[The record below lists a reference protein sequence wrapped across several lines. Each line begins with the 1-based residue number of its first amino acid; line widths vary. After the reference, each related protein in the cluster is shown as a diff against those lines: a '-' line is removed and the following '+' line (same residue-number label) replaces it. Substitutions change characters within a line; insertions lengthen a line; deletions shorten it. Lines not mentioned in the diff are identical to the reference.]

1 MSIRLLLGNVINAL
15 DFLQGK
21 KTKVGAFIVLIGKV
35 VTHFNPDMGDLIVQL
50 GEWFALYGLALVAA
64 RQLAPPKPGEPP
76 APPDPLPEQKL
87 SPPLDTPYEMRRS
100 A

>member
-1 MSIRLLLGNVINAL
+1 MTFRSLLGNVVNAL
-15 DFLQGK
+15 DFAQGR
-21 KTKVGAFIVLIGKV
+21 KTKIGAFIVLVGKIV
-35 VTHFNPDMGDLIVQL
+35 HAINPDMGDLIVQL

-87 SPPLDTPYEMRRS
+87 SPPLDTPYEVRRS